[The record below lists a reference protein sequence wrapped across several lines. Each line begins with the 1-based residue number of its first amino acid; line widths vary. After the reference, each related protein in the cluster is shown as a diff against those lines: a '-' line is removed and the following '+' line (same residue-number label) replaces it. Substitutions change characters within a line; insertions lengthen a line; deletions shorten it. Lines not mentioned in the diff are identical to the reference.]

1 MSRRGHPTSARTT
14 SPFSRDSASE
24 TMESPPIMPTLPADT
39 EQRRLGCFGWLVA
52 GTVMLGALVGG
63 VLIAWWIWLHLVIH
77 IDIRD
82 QQAGITLPQE
92 FEAVATVSNMLDVAM
107 KGEITTTVPFKQTL
121 TVPLRGRYDFDVEMN
136 AKVPVQFEVVYNG
149 IIPVDTSADV
159 TIRTG
164 INYKNLKSLRNL
176 VIETSLPLKFPLPV
190 NLKIP
195 VDDVIDLTYNGPLSA
210 DIDQDL
216 LAPVDT
222 VLRTTLPIDQTI
234 RTPVS
239 AAIPLIV
246 RPDAEQVRMIITDLT
261 VNLRPSR
268 MLTFG
273 LASDEARGAGP
284 ERADSPYGP
293 LDTGKTPSVRAG
305 AMAP

>member
-1 MSRRGHPTSARTT
+1 MSRRGRPISKI
-14 SPFSRDSASE
+14 SPFSRNQAPEVME
-24 TMESPPIMPTLPADT
+24 TPPVIPPAPA
-39 EQRRLGCFGWLVA
+39 EQTDRRLGCFGWIVA
-52 GTVMLGALVGG
+52 GGVLLGALVGG
-63 VLIAWWIWLHLVIH
+63 VLIAWWVWLHLIIH

-82 QQAGITLPQE
+82 QQAGITLPEE
-92 FEAVATVSNMLDVAM
+92 FEAVAKVSNMLDVAM
-107 KGEITTTVPFKQTL
+107 KGEITTTVPFQQTL

-136 AKVPVQFEVVYNG
+136 AKVPVQFDVTYDG

-234 RTPVS
+234 RTPVT
-239 AAIPLIV
+239 AAIPLTV
-246 RPDAEQVRMIITDLT
+246 RPDAEQVRMIITDLQ

-268 MLTFG
+268 MLSFG
-273 LASDEARGAGP
+273 LASKEDRDAGP
-284 ERADSPYGP
+284 ERADSAYGP
-293 LDTGKTPSVRAG
+293 LDTGKTPSLRA
-305 AMAP
+305 APPSTP

>member
-1 MSRRGHPTSARTT
+1 MSRRGRPIASATR
-14 SPFSRDSASE
+14 SPFSPKDPADARAAGPAASPE
-24 TMESPPIMPTLPADT
+24 SMSLDSPPP
-39 EQRRLGCFGWLVA
+39 RRGMGWLGWLLTGGVL
-52 GTVMLGALVGG
+52 LGALVTG
-63 VLIAWWIWLHLVIH
+63 VLVAWWIWLNLVIH

-82 QQAGITLPQE
+82 QPAGITLPDE
-92 FEAVATVSNMLDVAM
+92 FEAVAKVSNLLDVAM

-136 AKVPVQFEVVYNG
+136 AKVPVQFDVTYDG

-195 VDDVIDLTYNGPLSA
+195 VDDVIDLTYTGPLSA

-234 RTPVS
+234 RTPVT

-246 RPDAEQVRMIITDLT
+246 RPDAEQVRMIITELN

-273 LASDEARGAGP
+273 LASDEARKGP
-284 ERADSPYGP
+284 ERVDNPYGP
-293 LDTGKTPSVRAG
+293 LDTGKTPSQR
-305 AMAP
+305 P